1 MIELLAALSA
11 SAAAGMRTA
20 LPLLFIGLL
29 QGRLLWSQV
38 PILSHISS
46 PVLLGILT
54 SWSFVELLAS
64 KKLMGQRVLQ
74 VVQLVLSPLVGAI
87 MGLAVASATAPANWL
102 IALIGG
108 TFALVLQLTQVGWFF
123 RFRGIPLW
131 AVFIQDFLCIVLVFF
146 ALGAPQQGGLIALV
160 LLWFALRSGQ
170 YWYRRYW
177 GKRRE
182 YHQPD

>member
-64 KKLMGQRVLQ
+64 KK
-74 VVQLVLSPLVGAI
+74 
-87 MGLAVASATAPANWL
+87 N
-102 IALIGG
+102 
-108 TFALVLQLTQVGWFF
+108 
-123 RFRGIPLW
+123 
-131 AVFIQDFLCIVLVFF
+131 
-146 ALGAPQQGGLIALV
+146 
-160 LLWFALRSGQ
+160 
-170 YWYRRYW
+170 
-177 GKRRE
+177 
-182 YHQPD
+182 